1 VNRTKILSSAL
12 AGLMV
17 TGIGQSSFA
26 ESAKMKMTT
35 NIPEQITTP
44 DQVESR
50 IGTLNFKNGMPDRA
64 TIQAVYDNID
74 FTRAVDVYL
83 NTIPG
88 VSMWAIRK
96 GQRDVGQKDHTL
108 MTMERLMDST
118 GMYLTPNTVTP
129 QTWLSL
135 DLSNGPMVLE
145 TPPNIIGLVDDM
157 WFRYVTDIGMLG
169 PDKNKG
175 GKFLFLPPGYEG
187 KIPEG
192 YFVFKSPTY
201 GLWAPWRNIAVNGEI
216 QPALD
221 NLRKHV
227 RIYPL
232 SEADKKHDEIP
243 NLNGSFGAINTI
255 PPNNYLY
262 WEYLNNLVQEES
274 TGSAGAEITGQM
286 ASIGIVKGKPFNP
299 DARMKKILTEA
310 VALGNATARAMSFEP
325 RDESAY
331 FYGKDSAW
339 FTGFQGGYKFE
350 SHGARNLDG
359 RVAFHY
365 FATGITPAMEAKTVG
380 AGSQYATGAKDSN
393 GNWLDGSK
401 NYKLTLPANIPQKN
415 FWSITVYD
423 SQTRSLLQT
432 DFPYPAIGSGT
443 GFPKDGSPNGL
454 VQQNADGSTNLY
466 FGPDAPEGKKS
477 NWVQTVSGRGWFVLL
492 RLYSPLEPWF
502 NKTWKPG
509 EFELVK

>member
-1 VNRTKILSSAL
+1 MKTTRLFSSVLTGLIA
-12 AGLMV
+12 AG
-17 TGIGQSSFA
+17 IAQSAVA

-35 NIPEQITTP
+35 QIPSEITTP
-44 DQVESR
+44 DQVKTR
-50 IGTLNFKNGMPDRA
+50 IGTLNFTNGMPDRA
-64 TIQAVYDNID
+64 TIDTVYDNID
-74 FTRAVDVYL
+74 FSRAIEVYL
-83 NTIPG
+83 NTLPG
-88 VSMWAIRK
+88 ISMWTIRN
-96 GQRDVGQKDHTL
+96 GQREAGQADNTL
-108 MTMERLMDST
+108 SNMETLMDST

-129 QTWLSL
+129 QTWLSI
-135 DLSNGPMVLE
+135 DLSKGPMVLE

-157 WFRYVTDIGMLG
+157 WFRYVTDMGMLG

-187 KIPEG
+187 EIPEG

-216 QPALD
+216 KPALD
-221 NLRKHV
+221 NVRKYA
-227 RIYPL
+227 RLYPL
-232 SEADKKHDEIP
+232 SEAGKEHGEIKSI
-243 NLNGSFGAINTI
+243 NASFNKITTI
-255 PPNNYLY
+255 PPNTFLY
-262 WEYLNNLVQEES
+262 WEYLNNLVQEEP
-274 TGSAGAEITGQM
+274 AGAAGVEITGQM
-286 ASIGIVKGKPFNP
+286 AAIGIVKGKPFNP

-310 VALGNATARAMSFEP
+310 VAVGNATARAMSFEP

-350 SHGARNLDG
+350 SKGSRNLDG

-365 FATGITPAMEAKTVG
+365 FATGITPAMEMKTVG
-380 AGSQYATGAKDSN
+380 AGSQYAAGAKDSK

-432 DFPYPAIGSGT
+432 DFPYPAIGAGA
-443 GFPKDGSPNGL
+443 GFPKGGSPNGK
-454 VQQNADGSTNLY
+454 VQQNEDGSTDLY
-466 FGPDAPEGKKS
+466 FGPNAPEGKKS

-502 NKTWKPG
+502 DKTWKPG
-509 EFELVK
+509 EFELY